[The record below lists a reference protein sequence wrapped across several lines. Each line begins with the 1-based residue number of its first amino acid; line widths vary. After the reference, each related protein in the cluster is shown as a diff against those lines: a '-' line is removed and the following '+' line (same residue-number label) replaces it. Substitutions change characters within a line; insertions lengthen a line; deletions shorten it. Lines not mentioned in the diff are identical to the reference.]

1 MGKELLKIDLP
12 IYLRIGKTKKSKKY
26 SLNLNGYR
34 NWHFQVS
41 NKLKATFKKH
51 VQSKISESNQF
62 LGVIEIHYTVFNK
75 DARKSDVMN
84 WTAVVDKFFQDCLS
98 EMGYIE
104 DDNWQFTKKITSEY
118 GGIDRENPRIEAVI
132 LDYQKNNN

>member
-1 MGKELLKIDLP
+1 MGKELLKIELP
-12 IYLRIGKTKKSKKY
+12 LYLKIGKTEKSKKY

-41 NKLKATFKKH
+41 NGLKVKFKEY
-51 VQSKISESNQF
+51 VQSKINTSNSH
-62 LGVIEIHYTVFNK
+62 LGVIEIYYTIFNK

-98 EMGYIE
+98 EMGYVE
-104 DDNWQFTKKITSEY
+104 DDNWQFIKKVTSEY
-118 GGIDRENPRIEAVI
+118 GGIDRKNPRIEASI
-132 LDYQKNNN
+132 LAYEENND